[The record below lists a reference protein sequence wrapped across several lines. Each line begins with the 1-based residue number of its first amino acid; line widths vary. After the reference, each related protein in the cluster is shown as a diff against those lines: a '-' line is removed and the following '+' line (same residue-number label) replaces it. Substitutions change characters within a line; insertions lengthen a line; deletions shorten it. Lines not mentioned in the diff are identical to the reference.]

1 MASLLLAIAVDML
14 AQNSVITGKVIEKD
28 TKSAAVNATVQLL
41 RQNSTF
47 AGGAITSA
55 SGSFKINVAKSGNY
69 ILKVSSIGFN
79 TYIKSVKVGAEG
91 YNAGTV
97 ILRPNSIM
105 LKGAVITAQAS
116 KVTTIADTFVYKA
129 DAYRVPEGSVL
140 EELVKKLPG
149 ATVEDDGTIK
159 INGKEVKKIMIDGK
173 EFFTGD
179 TKTAMKN
186 IPTSMIEKVKAYDQQ
201 SDLARI
207 TGIDDGEEQ
216 TVLDIGV
223 KPGMNKGAITNNDVG
238 IGTHDRY
245 SARLMG
251 GYFTD
256 KIHVMGFGNAN
267 NTNDMGFPGGG
278 GGRWGGGRQGLNAS
292 KMFGVNFNYEKKN
305 KLEFDGNVR
314 WNHRDSDTQSK
325 QSSENFVSTQ
335 SSFSNSHRTE
345 MNRSNEWNS
354 QFRLEWNPDTMTD
367 IIFRPTLSYST
378 NDSHSSNTS
387 ASYNADPFSFSS
399 ITDPLSS
406 DAIAMLAQ
414 NGAMVNTR
422 SSQSISYSRDKA
434 LGGELQFNRRL
445 NSHGRNITLRLTGN
459 YSDTD
464 SKSLSTSNV
473 HLYKIK
479 DAQGNDSTYQT
490 NRYNVTPAKSWDYSA
505 QFSYSEPI
513 FKSAFLQFSYRFR
526 YKYNKSDRATYD
538 FSEVGDLFNSVIPN
552 YRKWGDYL
560 SLLPN
565 SLDGYRDADLS
576 RFSEYKNYIHDIR
589 FMLRIINRNYFFNAG
604 VHYIPQTSHYTQNYQ
619 GVHTDTVRNVSNIS
633 PSIFF
638 RYKFSKVSQL
648 RITYRGN
655 TSQPSI
661 SQLLDITD
669 DSNPMNITKGNPEL
683 KPAFTNSLNAFYNN
697 YIQNHQQGIM
707 VNLSYN
713 NTTNS
718 ISNMVRYDD
727 TTGARTTRPENING
741 NWDANAM
748 LMYNTSLDSAGHWN
762 INTFSTLQYNH
773 YVGYLSLSKTEN
785 SKKNTTK
792 SASYG
797 ERLSASYRNDWLEI
811 ELNGNLRYTHSRN
824 ELQPTSNLDTWQYRY
839 GGNVSIMFPWNMRIA
854 TNLHESCRRGY
865 SDASM
870 NTDELLWNAQISQS
884 LLQGSPLTISLQFYD
899 ILSQQSNISRA
910 ISSTQRSDTEYNAIN
925 SYAMLHIIY
934 RFNAFGNKDMR
945 QLMHRD
951 DHDRFGGHQ
960 GGFGNS
966 KHGGGGYGGGYHGGG
981 FWDSR

>member
-1 MASLLLAIAVDML
+1 
-14 AQNSVITGKVIEKD
+14 
-28 TKSAAVNATVQLL
+28 
-41 RQNSTF
+41 
-47 AGGAITSA
+47 
-55 SGSFKINVAKSGNY
+55 
-69 ILKVSSIGFN
+69 
-79 TYIKSVKVGAEG
+79 
-91 YNAGTV
+91 
-97 ILRPNSIM
+97 
-105 LKGAVITAQAS
+105 
-116 KVTTIADTFVYKA
+116 VTTIADTFVYKA

-238 IGTHDRY
+238 IGTNDRY

-314 WNHRDSDTQSK
+314 WNHRDGDTQSK

-387 ASYNADPFSFSS
+387 ASYNADPYSFSN

-422 SSQSISYSRDKA
+422 SSQSISYSRNKA

-513 FKSAFLQFSYRFR
+513 FKSAFCSSAIV
-526 YKYNKSDRATYD
+526 SDTNIIKVIAPHTTSAKWATSSVASCPITADGTIISVYCPTASTATAMQTSVDFPNTKITFTTSVSCSVSSAAITSSMPVCTTYHRPRITPKIIREYTPIPCATYPTYHRA
-538 FSEVGDLFNSVIPN
+538 FS
-552 YRKWGDYL
+552 
-560 SLLPN
+560 
-565 SLDGYRDADLS
+565 
-576 RFSEYKNYIHDIR
+576 
-589 FMLRIINRNYFFNAG
+589 
-604 VHYIPQTSHYTQNYQ
+604 
-619 GVHTDTVRNVSNIS
+619 
-633 PSIFF
+633 
-638 RYKFSKVSQL
+638 
-648 RITYRGN
+648 
-655 TSQPSI
+655 
-661 SQLLDITD
+661 
-669 DSNPMNITKGNPEL
+669 
-683 KPAFTNSLNAFYNN
+683 
-697 YIQNHQQGIM
+697 
-707 VNLSYN
+707 
-713 NTTNS
+713 
-718 ISNMVRYDD
+718 
-727 TTGARTTRPENING
+727 
-741 NWDANAM
+741 
-748 LMYNTSLDSAGHWN
+748 
-762 INTFSTLQYNH
+762 
-773 YVGYLSLSKTEN
+773 
-785 SKKNTTK
+785 
-792 SASYG
+792 
-797 ERLSASYRNDWLEI
+797 
-811 ELNGNLRYTHSRN
+811 
-824 ELQPTSNLDTWQYRY
+824 
-839 GGNVSIMFPWNMRIA
+839 
-854 TNLHESCRRGY
+854 
-865 SDASM
+865 
-870 NTDELLWNAQISQS
+870 
-884 LLQGSPLTISLQFYD
+884 
-899 ILSQQSNISRA
+899 
-910 ISSTQRSDTEYNAIN
+910 SDTNFP
-925 SYAMLHIIY
+925 
-934 RFNAFGNKDMR
+934 R
-945 QLMHRD
+945 
-951 DHDRFGGHQ
+951 
-960 GGFGNS
+960 
-966 KHGGGGYGGGYHGGG
+966 
-981 FWDSR
+981 